1 MNKVYILDADKV
13 KASVDAQVKWYEEYR
28 KRDITNSIA
37 LMKKW
42 KKTPHL
48 MTRRPQSPIMVHKMY
63 QSWIDIERNHYAKAR
78 IVRIKPRKYI
88 LVYGDTD
95 DTTVESGTGPFKT
108 IAKAQEWFF
117 KQGR

>member
-1 MNKVYILDADKV
+1 MNKVYILDIDKV
-13 KASVDAQVKWYEEYR
+13 KASVDAQVKRYEEYKR
-28 KRDITNSIA
+28 RDIITSIA

-42 KKTPHL
+42 KKTPRL

-63 QSWIDIERNHYAKAR
+63 QSWIDLELNHYSKVR
-78 IVRIKPRKYI
+78 VVRIKPRKYI

-95 DTTVESGTGPFKT
+95 NTTVESGTGPFKT
-108 IAKAQEWFF
+108 LSKAQEWFF